1 MANDFLTIADIV
13 GNSLDV
19 NQSEISDLLT
29 SAPFFASLPIIDSSN
44 GSLHKYT
51 KETGAP
57 VVGFRAENDG
67 IDYDHSVD
75 TLVTVTLKRLAANSR
90 IDKAVADGDIRGADY
105 RVAREAMRHLKQAFF
120 VAEQQYILGTGADA
134 NGFTGFANS
143 TGLDKTG
150 DEMVI
155 DGGSSA
161 GTANSS
167 VYLVRMEA
175 ENGVCGVMPMENAI
189 TLGETL
195 TVEATGA
202 SGNYPAYYTPL
213 EAWMGLQIGGAR
225 DIARICNLDD
235 GSNKLTDAKL
245 YTALELFPTGGM
257 PNVIL
262 MTRRSRRQLQAS
274 RTATN
279 VTGAPAPFPTEVEGV
294 PIMTVES
301 ITTTEAVVAAS

>member
-143 TGLDKTG
+143 TGLDKRATKWLSMAVQVQ
-150 DEMVI
+150 E
-155 DGGSSA
+155 
-161 GTANSS
+161 
-167 VYLVRMEA
+167 RQ
-175 ENGVCGVMPMENAI
+175 
-189 TLGETL
+189 
-195 TVEATGA
+195 TV
-202 SGNYPAYYTPL
+202 
-213 EAWMGLQIGGAR
+213 
-225 DIARICNLDD
+225 
-235 GSNKLTDAKL
+235 
-245 YTALELFPTGGM
+245 LFT
-257 PNVIL
+257 
-262 MTRRSRRQLQAS
+262 
-274 RTATN
+274 
-279 VTGAPAPFPTEVEGV
+279 
-294 PIMTVES
+294 
-301 ITTTEAVVAAS
+301 